1 MGTKRFL
8 ISILFVAMVAMPSM
22 AQSEI
27 LEVADDDIC
36 ELGVWNS
43 LSIEKK
49 LGKKFSIGIDGELRT
64 ADALNQVSRY
74 SIGASIDLKIC
85 QYLKI
90 DAGYVYMAEPQA
102 KENKLELKEFE
113 DLDDDGVT
121 DITNYEY
128 KTDAPYIRNRHR
140 VNVSLT
146 GSVNLGRFK
155 LSLRERWQYT
165 YRPETTTERIEYDIR
180 YQNMMEGFYED
191 DEYLWQ
197 IESMNPEKRQK
208 QINAKESQVLRSR
221 LQVEYDIKGVPFE
234 PYASIETY
242 NDFKLKKVRY
252 TIGGDYKISKK
263 HSIGLYYR
271 YQDFCG
277 EDDGESTHIIGLGYK
292 FKF

>member
-1 MGTKRFL
+1 
-8 ISILFVAMVAMPSM
+8 MPSM

-27 LEVADDDIC
+27 LEVADNDIC

-49 LGKKFSIGIDGELRT
+49 IGKRFSIGIEGELRT

-74 SIGASIDLKIC
+74 SIGASVDFKVC

-102 KENKLELKEFE
+102 RENKLELKEFE
-113 DLDDDGVT
+113 DLDEDGVT

-146 GSVNLGRFK
+146 GSVKLGRFK

-165 YRPETTTERIEYDIR
+165 YRPETTTERVEYDIR

-208 QINAKESQVLRSR
+208 QIKAKESHIVRSR

-234 PYASIETY
+234 PYASVEMY
-242 NDFKLKKVRY
+242 NNLDDFRIKKLRY
-252 TIGGDYKISKK
+252 TIGGDYKINKK

-271 YQDFCG
+271 YQDFPDR
-277 EDDGESTHIIGLGYK
+277 DDDESTHILGVGYK